1 MRSVERTKKKKKE
14 RIKKKKNDIS
24 ISISVNGRRG
34 KERNDTSKEER
45 EREREGNENK
55 KKTIS
60 KVKETPR
67 KSFSSFLHSA
77 ADLKKFCFFFPNRR
91 SRSLFQRALTN
102 AVISFLS
109 MSIPTC
115 I

>member
-77 ADLKKFCFFFPNRR
+77 ADLKKFCFFFQTEDLVLFFNAR
-91 SRSLFQRALTN
+91 SRTQ
-102 AVISFLS
+102 
-109 MSIPTC
+109 
-115 I
+115 